1 MWPRK
6 LVHHLKGNDQQK
18 ANHVASSL
26 VTSSSTPQ
34 YIDSQLVDLK
44 VKCARVTWRGVM
56 LLMILRMSMFCY
68 SVLQYN
74 TRLKII
80 TIIVFTVTRWICKSY
95 NLHTSENE
103 FHFMNE
109 NQKYSLHK
117 KWSFPLRISS
127 VNFEICRKLWIW
139 SHLLRK
145 SLMEDFIF
153 WAMIIFHIAVL

>member
-1 MWPRK
+1 MP
-6 LVHHLKGNDQQK
+6 
-18 ANHVASSL
+18 
-26 VTSSSTPQ
+26 
-34 YIDSQLVDLK
+34 
-44 VKCARVTWRGVM
+44 
-56 LLMILRMSMFCY
+56 LMILRMNMFCY
-68 SVLQYN
+68 SAFQYN

-80 TIIVFTVTRWICKSY
+80 TIVFTVTRWICRSY
-95 NLHTSENE
+95 NLHSSENE
-103 FHFMNE
+103 FHFMIE

-153 WAMIIFHIAVL
+153 RAMIIFHIAVLWMLPSKTFVNPVLTNVPILYPLKTLENVWFSGNLGR